1 MITKVIDLVPGE
13 VRPLEVIDVEK
24 LSEDEFWSN
33 FVCKHQPLIIK
44 GGIEHWPACQKWSKQ
59 GYLESISN
67 DFSDKV
73 EFRRAFN
80 ASLLPAVREKM
91 NLVDAIKEIRTLADD
106 ETFGVP
112 AMAAPL
118 RWKDDWGDYPF
129 FKSRE
134 NRRCRFY
141 QLNRL
146 FLFKNASTDWHTHPA
161 DETITSQI
169 LGSKR
174 VSMFRCTEKDYDDY
188 APLIEGNVHHL
199 SRDEEYFP
207 ERSNLIKFE
216 GVLEQGDCLYI
227 PPFWW
232 HGFDSIDADFGITLA
247 RCFRSPL
254 SRIGDF
260 SEPVLKDL
268 RKYTSF
274 SQQLWLNCLIT
285 ISTISRKFK
294 GEKW

>member
-1 MITKVIDLVPGE
+1 MIKKVIDLVPGE
-13 VRPLEVIDVEK
+13 IRPLEVIDVEK
-24 LSEDEFWSN
+24 LSEDEFWSD
-33 FVCKHQPLIIK
+33 FVCKHRPLIIK
-44 GGIEHWPACQKWSKQ
+44 RGIEHWPASQKWSKQ
-59 GYLESISN
+59 GYLESITNSSN
-67 DFSDKV
+67 KEI

-80 ASLLPAVREKM
+80 SNPTPPYRTKM
-91 NLVDAIKEIRTLADD
+91 GLNDAIKEIQTLPDD
-106 ETFGVP
+106 ETFGIP
-112 AMAAPL
+112 AMEMPL
-118 RWKDDWGDYPF
+118 KWRDDIGDYPF

-134 NRRCRFY
+134 NRKCLFY

-146 FLFKNASTDWHTHPA
+146 FLFKNTSTDWHTHPA

-174 VSMFRCTEKDYDDY
+174 VSMFRCTEKDYHLY
-188 APLIEGNVHHL
+188 APYIEANIHHMSL
-199 SRDEEYFP
+199 DEEYFP
-207 ERSNLIKFE
+207 EKSNLIKFE
-216 GVLEQGDCLYI
+216 GVLKQGDSLYI

-232 HGFDSIDADFGITLA
+232 HALDSNSADFGITLA

-268 RKYTSF
+268 KKYTTVL
-274 SQQLWLNCLIT
+274 QQLRVNSLIT
-285 ISTISRKFK
+285 ISTLSRKFN